1 LSSVHPLTQ
10 VAPKASSIG
19 IVQRATHPICR
30 RVGGLAIVAAII
42 LVSAAAFGFAVSS
55 SLQHRV
61 AGQVPVSIEG
71 GLTLL
76 RYLASKPTW
85 NLGILLG
92 ALSFSLHATAL
103 HYGAIAV
110 VQPIMAC
117 GVIFAVPVRA
127 WLEHERPAKGEGRS
141 VSIAVVG
148 LIVFLSVTETDPNVH
163 GIHTSMVIV
172 FDAVG
177 LLLAVGLVRL
187 ADRVSLGRQKA
198 QCLGAATGIVFAM
211 VAGMLKVLTECFNS
225 YGVLSWQVFAA
236 LGFVA
241 GCGLTGTILNNRA
254 YRVAPLSMSM
264 PVVNI
269 VNVLISGMFG
279 WWALGAAP
287 SGSWFAV
294 LVQAF
299 GLVIM
304 WFGVREIARAHE
316 AAEAASGQRE
326 GPAVIQPE
334 IGPKFPTG

>member
-1 LSSVHPLTQ
+1 MCSPAWAGGVQGIAHVAKHPL
-10 VAPKASSIG
+10 S
-19 IVQRATHPICR
+19 C

-42 LVSAAAFGFAVSS
+42 LVSVAAFGFAVSS
-55 SLQHRV
+55 ALQHRV
-61 AGQVPVSIEG
+61 AGRVPESIAG

-76 RYLASKPTW
+76 RYLASRPTW

-127 WLEHERPAKGEGRS
+127 WLGHERPAKGEGRS

-148 LIVFLSVTETDPNVH
+148 LIVFLSVTETDPN
-163 GIHTSMVIV
+163 IHRIDNSMVIA
-172 FDAVG
+172 FDTAGV
-177 LLLAVGLVRL
+177 LLVLGLVRL
-187 ADRVSLGRQKA
+187 ADRVSSGRQKA
-198 QCLGAATGIVFAM
+198 QCLGAATGILFAM
-211 VAGMLKVLTECFNS
+211 VAGMLKVLTECANT
-225 YGVLSWQVFAA
+225 YGLFSWQVFAA

-241 GCGLTGTILNNRA
+241 VCGLCGTILNNRA

-269 VNVLISGMFG
+269 VNVLISSMFG

-299 GLVIM
+299 GLAIM
-304 WFGVREIARAHE
+304 WFGVREIARSHE
-316 AAEAASGQRE
+316 VAEAGADQPGAATV
-326 GPAVIQPE
+326 GQPE